1 MRLKIKK
8 SDSYKF
14 SKKYLELISKS
25 RVYDVA
31 DKTPVTFATNLSS
44 KLKNDV
50 YLKREDM
57 QPIFSFKIRGAYNK
71 IANLNQEQQKR
82 GVITASAGN
91 HAQGVANACK
101 KLKVPCFIVMPVT
114 APEIKVKSVK
124 RFGSKVLLHGDNFD
138 QASKKARQM
147 GKEQKLEFIEAFDD
161 PLTIAGQGTVGK
173 EILDEHNK
181 PRCYFCASWRRRAFS
196 RHKCVGSPNSN
207 KDQDLWC

>member
-82 GVITASAGN
+82 GVITVSYT
-91 HAQGVANACK
+91 HLTLPTK
-101 KLKVPCFIVMPVT
+101 RIV
-114 APEIKVKSVK
+114 
-124 RFGSKVLLHGDNFD
+124 
-138 QASKKARQM
+138 
-147 GKEQKLEFIEAFDD
+147 
-161 PLTIAGQGTVGK
+161 
-173 EILDEHNK
+173 
-181 PRCYFCASWRRRAFS
+181 
-196 RHKCVGSPNSN
+196 
-207 KDQDLWC
+207 

>member
-71 IANLNQEQQKR
+71 IANLNQEQQKGESLQR
-82 GVITASAGN
+82 LPATMRRELQM
-91 HAQGVANACK
+91 H
-101 KLKVPCFIVMPVT
+101 
-114 APEIKVKSVK
+114 VK
-124 RFGSKVLLHGDNFD
+124 N
-138 QASKKARQM
+138 
-147 GKEQKLEFIEAFDD
+147 
-161 PLTIAGQGTVGK
+161 
-173 EILDEHNK
+173 
-181 PRCYFCASWRRRAFS
+181 
-196 RHKCVGSPNSN
+196 
-207 KDQDLWC
+207 